1 MTCVHRIVTV
11 TTLWNVPPLVE
22 DAAADVL
29 FRHPQ
34 TGVPDFDSRVPE
46 FKDNIWNNATKLK
59 ILKKF
64 NELERTVISYVL
76 IGRNGW
82 VFQWLCNWRT
92 LLFQRK
98 LRWWDF
104 GSTRR
109 PWCVVPTCRWS
120 ALVFSVGARTSRD
133 CPDCTWSCGGHW
145 NLWIY
150 FTNNYI

>member
-1 MTCVHRIVTV
+1 MSRR
-11 TTLWNVPPLVE
+11 LWRTQPRMYSS
-22 DAAADVL
+22 AI
-29 FRHPQ
+29 RK
-34 TGVPDFDSRVPE
+34 PE
-46 FKDNIWNNATKLK
+46 SQISTPVFLNFKDNIWNNASKFK
-59 ILKKF
+59 ILKKL
-64 NELERTVISYVL
+64 NEHERTVISYVL

-109 PWCVVPTCRWS
+109 PWCVVSICRWS

-150 FTNNYI
+150 FTNNYIFLKKPFCIVSSFR